1 MRTVYMIQGAL
12 IALIAV
18 AAFTLL
24 NVRDW
29 IAPKGFEVAKI
40 EARKAEGKKRIVV
53 YRTGAGL
60 FKRAGELSAM
70 DVVEKTKIAKEI
82 GGKVVE
88 QPENLNAFVVEAD
101 DLNEVSLPEGW
112 AVQEDQVVHMYD
124 WSPVKEAQAETL
136 YRIVPASCDQP
147 SPSPSPT
154 PTPVPVPTPNPTPGD
169 ERVDWGNQMIHAR
182 EAQAVVAGRKPAVG
196 CIIDTGVD
204 KSHPDLQGRILG
216 GRGFTTMGTDYQDQQ
231 GHGTH
236 VAGIMS
242 AICGNGRDVCG
253 VSTSPFYMAQV
264 LDRSG
269 SGMESWI
276 ANGISYCVQMG
287 AKVINSSLGA
297 DQRSQVISTAV
308 ANAIAAGVI
317 FVAAAGNNSGK
328 VGYPG
333 ADPGVVT
340 VSSIDQNGQPSNFTS
355 RGPEVDW
362 QAPGGDI
369 LSLKLGGG
377 TTKMSGTSM
386 ASPAVAGVYLLA
398 VTAGKTD
405 AKGVN
410 TNQNPYFMGRGRIDA
425 FMSVQP

>member
-1 MRTVYMIQGAL
+1 MRLVYTIQGAL
-12 IALIAV
+12 IVLIAV

-29 IAPKGFEVAKI
+29 FAPQGFEVAKI
-40 EARKAEGKKRIVV
+40 EARKAEGKKRVVV
-53 YRTGAGL
+53 YKKGEGL
-60 FKRAGELSAM
+60 FKRPGELSAM
-70 DVVEKTKIAKEI
+70 NVVEKVKIAKAI
-82 GGKVVE
+82 GGRVVE

-101 DLNEVSLPEGW
+101 DLNEVDLPSGW
-112 AVQEDQVVHMYD
+112 TVQEDQVVHMY
-124 WSPVKEAQAETL
+124 ETL
-136 YRIVPASCDQP
+136 YRIVPASCNQP
-147 SPSPSPT
+147 NPDPYPYPT
-154 PTPVPVPTPNPTPGD
+154 PTPAPVPSPAPTPGPTPNPGN

-182 EAQAVVAGRKPAVG
+182 EAQAALAGRQPAVG

-204 KSHPDLQGRILG
+204 KNHPDLKGRILG
-216 GRGFTTMGTDYQDQQ
+216 GRGFTTMGTDFQDQQ

-242 AICGNGRDVCG
+242 AICGNGEGVCG
-253 VSTSPFYMAQV
+253 VSQSPFYMAQV

-276 ANGISYCVQMG
+276 ANGIAYCVQVG

-297 DQRSQVISTAV
+297 DSRSAVISQAV
-308 ANAIAAGVI
+308 ANAISAGVI

-369 LSLKLGGG
+369 LSLKLGGD

-425 FMSVQP
+425 LMSVQ